1 MSRRWSRLRLLWR
14 DLWASHA
21 RTKAYINLDI
31 AHILDDLGYDQA
43 AARDVRAD
51 GGTDIGSSPE
61 AFDVGA
67 NYGTRHRIGLFLG
80 PLLFAVTLLIPT
92 PEGLTTGG
100 QAVAAVTLWVA
111 TWWITEAIPIP
122 ATSLLP
128 ILLLPLTGALSVFEA
143 TTPYANPIIFLF
155 IGGFFLA
162 QAMQRWGL
170 HRRIALLTIKKVGTS
185 PLRIILGFMLAT
197 AFLSMWVSNT
207 ATVMMMLPIGL
218 AVIYQTGTMVDAVE
232 DVFEADRTKFP
243 FGIALML
250 CIAYSAS
257 VGGVATLIGSPPN
270 ILFAGQVN
278 ELFGETVT
286 FLEWMLYGVP
296 IAIIGL
302 AIVYLY
308 VTKVAVPPKFDQLPT
323 DIEHIDH
330 ELTALGV
337 MNRQERWVVVVFAG
351 MATGWIGV
359 SLLDQFDVIAIPA
372 NADTLVAIAGALILF
387 TIPTRTSSDEHTF
400 LLDWST
406 AVKIPWGVIVLF
418 GGGLSIAAGFGA
430 TGLAGWIGEQLQLL
444 AGIHTL
450 ILLIIVVGVTI
461 FLTEVTSNTATAAI
475 LMPVLAGIA
484 IGIGL
489 HPFALMIAG
498 ATAASFAFM
507 LPVATP
513 PNAIVFG
520 SGYLTIPQMAR
531 VGIGLNLIGVILI
544 ALISYYWLPL
554 AWGID
559 IGVIPPE
566 FAHPIGYW
574 FLG

>member
-1 MSRRWSRLRLLWR
+1 MAKLRLWLSRLRRSLWDAHR
-14 DLWASHA
+14 
-21 RTKAYINLDI
+21 RTKAYLLLDI
-31 AHILDDLGYDQA
+31 PGILADLQREPGTDPA
-43 AARDVRAD
+43 VRAD
-51 GGTDIGSSPE
+51 GGSTPGASPE
-61 AFDVGA
+61 AFDVGTG
-67 NYGTRHRIGLFLG
+67 YGTRHRVGFILG
-80 PLLFAVTLLIPT
+80 PVLFAVVMLLPT
-92 PEGLTTGG
+92 PEGLTVEG
-100 QAVAAVTLWVA
+100 QAVGAVTLWVA
-111 TWWITEAIPIP
+111 TWWISEAIPIP

-128 ILLLPLTGALSVFEA
+128 IVLLPLTGALTVTEA

-162 QAMQRWGL
+162 QAMQRWEL
-170 HRRIALLTIKKVGTS
+170 HRRIALMTIKAVGTS
-185 PLRIILGFMLAT
+185 PSRIILGFMLAT

-218 AVIYQTGTMVDAVE
+218 AVIYQTGTMVEAVE
-232 DVFEADRTKFP
+232 DVSEADRTKFP

-286 FLEWMLYGVP
+286 FLEWMYYGVP
-296 IAIIGL
+296 IALIGL
-302 AIVYLY
+302 AIVYAY
-308 VTKVAVPPKFDQLPT
+308 VTKLAVPPKFEQLPT
-323 DIEHIDH
+323 DVEHIDRQ
-330 ELTALGV
+330 LTALGALS
-337 MNRQERWVVVVFAG
+337 RQERGVLVVFAG
-351 MATGWIGV
+351 MAGGWIGV
-359 SLLDQFDVIAIPA
+359 SLLDQSGLVDVPA
-372 NADTLVAIAGALILF
+372 NADTLVAIAGALVLF
-387 TIPTRTSSDEHTF
+387 AVPTRTDDEHTF

-406 AVKIPWGVIVLF
+406 AVKIPWGVILLF
-418 GGGLSIAAGFGA
+418 GGGLSIAAGFAA
-430 TGLAGWIGEQLQLL
+430 TGLATWIGEQLQLL
-444 AGIHTL
+444 EGIHTL
-450 ILLIIVVGVTI
+450 GLLLIVVAVTI

-531 VGIGLNLIGVILI
+531 VGVGLNLIGIL
-544 ALISYYWLPL
+544 LIGLLAYFWLPI

-559 IGVIPPE
+559 LTTIPPE
-566 FAHPIGYW
+566 YAHPVGYLRFW
-574 FLG
+574 